1 MKVSE
6 SLSGQRGIVSKRHKC
21 VIRSAHNTLPD
32 ELEAVVVMG
41 NFVLQNIRISDE
53 TISGNGVRET

>member
-6 SLSGQRGIVSKRHKC
+6 SLSSQRGIVFKRHKC
-21 VIRSAHNTLPD
+21 VIGPTHNALPD

-41 NFVLQNIRISDE
+41 DFVLQNIRISDE